1 MHALALGGQ
10 VAEGLVEGGQF
21 PFGDVGAGAGLDEQV
36 AVVLLGAGMQVV
48 HLAEG
53 AARLVLAS
61 VADPG
66 GAFEAGAFLFDK
78 GPAPLVAQA
87 AVVAGAVAV
96 VEAVGADAVALALH
110 AEGATVGDAAVG
122 ALFAGGA
129 AGADFAHDGADRT
142 GEGLGD
148 GVGGL
153 AGAQAVFDL
162 ETFLFGEAG
171 FVHGVFLWLAGGGI
185 AAGLA
190 RKLPVMEAGVS
201 KSKCSLPHG
210 GGGDVRS
217 PPHRSPS
224 PPSLPVRFG
233 STRCSLR
240 LAPPLVQ
247 LVAPRV
253 GAFTLAS
260 DTYGLL

>member
-1 MHALALGGQ
+1 MSQ
-10 VAEGLVEGGQF
+10 
-21 PFGDVGAGAGLDEQV
+21 
-36 AVVLLGAGMQVV
+36 
-48 HLAEG
+48 
-53 AARLVLAS
+53 
-61 VADPG
+61 
-66 GAFEAGAFLFDK
+66 
-78 GPAPLVAQA
+78 
-87 AVVAGAVAV
+87 
-96 VEAVGADAVALALH
+96 
-110 AEGATVGDAAVG
+110 
-122 ALFAGGA
+122 
-129 AGADFAHDGADRT
+129 
-142 GEGLGD
+142 
-148 GVGGL
+148 
-153 AGAQAVFDL
+153 
-162 ETFLFGEAG
+162 LFGEAG

-260 DTYGLL
+260 DNKRIHIARVLKACLALEYDAGSRWLVNQLLSSWETPVEALGPTARFSVWVPAEAICLGRKTPHRCMLHAATACSNARQHFQR